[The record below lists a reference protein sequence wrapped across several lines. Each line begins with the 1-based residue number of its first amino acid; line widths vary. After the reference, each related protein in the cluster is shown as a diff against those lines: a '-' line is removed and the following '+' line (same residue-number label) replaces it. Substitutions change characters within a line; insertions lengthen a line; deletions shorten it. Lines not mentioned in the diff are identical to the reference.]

1 MQIDKYNANIII
13 FKVYRN
19 GEKKIKQLPLNNQDS
34 NKKICIS

>member
-19 GEKKIKQLPLNNQDS
+19 GEKKIKQLPLE
-34 NKKICIS
+34 